1 MPVGFLGDYM
11 SDILPFEEIKK
22 ISFTKR
28 PVSIGADMRPLYKIS
43 EILLIIKYTGW
54 GEKASLLKIQFINWL
69 LNNTEELNKIIS
81 LTKRDEKHIF
91 SFMHMDPIVNLAL
104 DYAIGSEL
112 LEINANSLFQLT
124 SKGEKY
130 FNYIENEDVFKTEKE
145 KLKNI
150 GKKISESFINKLE
163 M

>member
-1 MPVGFLGDYM
+1 MYIV
-11 SDILPFEEIKK
+11 
-22 ISFTKR
+22 
-28 PVSIGADMRPLYKIS
+28 
-43 EILLIIKYTGW
+43 
-54 GEKASLLKIQFINWL
+54 LK
-69 LNNTEELNKIIS
+69 
-81 LTKRDEKHIF
+81 
-91 SFMHMDPIVNLAL
+91 
-104 DYAIGSEL
+104 
-112 LEINANSLFQLT
+112 INANSLFQLT